1 MFLHLL
7 MQLVISQARKAA
19 SGKLVPGLQSLETN
33 DALFFGASW
42 RHVFNW
48 EKGRCN
54 GRKKLWGHRLVGFS
68 SSKHNIRNLL
78 NMCLLKIFECVEYAV
93 EPQASLRSQT
103 NANNTHGPCVPCVPC
118 VPCRS
123 GSPLVQSASPFQSL
137 PVPSSPFQSWP
148 LLHHGLKHL
157 EMIKDRGVSTAVAF
171 FLVRCCCQSLAVM
184 DLKV

>member
-48 EKGRCN
+48 EKGHCN

-118 VPCRS
+118 RS

-137 PVPSSPFQSWP
+137 PVLTPSASWIETSRDDKRP
-148 LLHHGLKHL
+148 RCFHRGRFLPCEMLLSELGCHGSQGL
-157 EMIKDRGVSTAVAF
+157 D
-171 FLVRCCCQSLAVM
+171 
-184 DLKV
+184 